1 MTCLTSRR
9 ERARTVQKTGATP
22 SDAAT
27 VTIEFQ
33 PLTDVIAEPDTER
46 SVRL

>member
-1 MTCLTSRR
+1 MTLSNEPTGKSSRCT
-9 ERARTVQKTGATP
+9 ETGATP